1 MGKLSKIMDPNSVDK
16 IVFGIIEGMEE
27 IPNGYSIIRELKRK
41 GYYNIAK
48 EFGVLYSPLKS
59 KDEKLLKIILNK
71 TKEILEKMSD
81 YDLFR
86 NINKLG
92 WINGFPGEF
101 RSIISERVSDKLVS
115 VILKMEELPSARNI
129 CRELNKERIFYA
141 KRSIE
146 RRMLYDERIKN
157 AILKKLDMAMENKS
171 DTELFGILSR
181 RKSSGMPVLVC
192 KINSKINSIILNVI
206 EEMQEM
212 PTPKRISDG
221 LYEKG
226 ISYGIKSLY
235 KRINSEEELRS
246 AVENKT
252 CKIIGNMSDSE
263 FFRDV
268 VQRRRGNVGSYIY
281 GLIEKRII
289 SVIMR
294 TLLEE
299 RGDNTVKGIYRSLE
313 KKGIRYGLNS
323 LSEKIIGNKE
333 LLNIY
338 SKKNNGVDNFILKRI
353 KNGRSPHRNIK
364 EIVEGT
370 VGEFGVFRESFGMAQ
385 AGFFSDSRIKNVL
398 EVSIYGRILPKALTT
413 IPIGHFPDVYSLTV
427 SSVVDSGIKG
437 VDAFFDLAIIS
448 GVLHLTTE
456 RYRIFEEVNRSL
468 KEGGRLIVTI
478 PGNCRFSASALESIS
493 KDGMNISEEWR
504 LSHRIT
510 VEAFEY
516 LRYDNRLAEI
526 AERNSKII
534 LFEKQMKKKYE
545 GKGGEVNRRI
555 SILDMENRQVRKN
568 APRVDDLNLAP
579 EGLAMLLNYVF
590 RKPIESKKIKSE
602 VRLYENGTELCS
614 FILPSIRNSDMAY
627 KSRVSSGDRGLA
639 EWEIKAISSILN
651 TMDGKVSGMRDGFVT
666 LEKASTFR
674 NMLNGKARTT
684 VKV

>member
-157 AILKKLDMAMENKS
+157 AILKKLDMTMENKS
-171 DTELFGILSR
+171 DTELFEILSR
-181 RKSSGMPVLVC
+181 RKSSGMPVLIC

-206 EEMQEM
+206 QEMQEM

-226 ISYGIKSLY
+226 ISYGIKSLH
-235 KRINSEEELRS
+235 KRINSEEGLRS
-246 AVENKT
+246 AVESKT
-252 CKIIGNMSDSE
+252 CKIIDNMSDSE

-268 VQRRRGNVGSYIY
+268 VQKRRGNVSSYIY
-281 GLIEKRII
+281 GLMEKRII

-299 RGDNTVKGIYRSLE
+299 RDDNTVKGIYRSLE
-313 KKGIRYGLNS
+313 KKGIRYDLNS

-398 EVSIYGRILPKALTT
+398 EVSIYGRILSKALTT
-413 IPIGHFPDVYSLTV
+413 IPIGHFPDVYSLPV

-493 KDGMNISEEWR
+493 KDGMNISEEWG
-504 LSHRIT
+504 LSPRIT
-510 VEAFEY
+510 AEAFEY

-568 APRVDDLNLAP
+568 APRVDDLNRTP
-579 EGLAMLLNYVF
+579 EGLGMLLNYVF

-614 FILPSIRNSDMAY
+614 FILPSTRDSDVAY
-627 KSRVSSGDRGLA
+627 KSRVGSGEGGFA
-639 EWEIKAISSILN
+639 EWEIKAISNILN
-651 TMDGKVSGMRDGFVT
+651 TTDGKVSGMRDGFVT

-674 NMLNGKARTT
+674 NMLKGKVST